1 VVSNRDQPYYV
12 LLPENELW
20 WCNAHQRRAI
30 FRREYHAQTLIVCD
44 PRLGGIM
51 LPCMAVNLTGMVELM
66 EDDMTP
72 DLCIMCRQ
80 LPNGLK
86 CTLHGGRMTA
96 TEVQLSPRYV
106 IVDGCWRERTDYDI
120 QGKDWLT
127 PGGRIALTERLN
139 MRPIT
144 QVEADQIDQ
153 IFFEYRRAR
162 DKFRAMVGPH
172 EGYAVIL
179 EELDEMWDAIK
190 KNDIPHA
197 RKECLQVA
205 AMCLAFLL
213 EVGVS

>member
-1 VVSNRDQPYYV
+1 VVSNR
-12 LLPENELW
+12 
-20 WCNAHQRRAI
+20 
-30 FRREYHAQTLIVCD
+30 
-44 PRLGGIM
+44 
-51 LPCMAVNLTGMVELM
+51 
-66 EDDMTP
+66 EDDV
-72 DLCIMCRQ
+72 
-80 LPNGLK
+80 
-86 CTLHGGRMTA
+86 A
-96 TEVQLSPRYV
+96 
-106 IVDGCWRERTDYDI
+106 DYDI

-127 PGGRIALTERLN
+127 PGGRIALIERLN

-190 KNDIPHA
+190 KNDITHA